1 MTPSQKA
8 AEHKTKLKT
17 INLET
22 TLRLLVLRV
31 PFRLQRYL
39 SNTEAKYLLLTT
51 RNASGLKIVAMDKRS
66 VPLGSSA

>member
-1 MTPSQKA
+1 MTPSLKA

-51 RNASGLKIVAMDKRS
+51 RNASGLKIVSMDKRS
-66 VPLGSSA
+66 VPLDSSA

>member
-1 MTPSQKA
+1 MTPSLKA

-51 RNASGLKIVAMDKRS
+51 RNASGLKSYPWTKD
-66 VPLGSSA
+66 PFL